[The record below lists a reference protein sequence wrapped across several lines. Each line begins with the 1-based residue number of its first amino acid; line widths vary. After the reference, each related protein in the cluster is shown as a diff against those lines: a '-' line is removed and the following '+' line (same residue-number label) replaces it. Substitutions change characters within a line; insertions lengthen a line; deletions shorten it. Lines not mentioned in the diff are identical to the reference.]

1 MNIDQDAVV
10 IVLGATGNLGMAC
23 AEVFH
28 KLGTRVVLV
37 DRSDDRLQ
45 ESFNE
50 WDPDRH
56 QLAGG
61 VDLTEESALTDLVA
75 DVIERYGRLDAVVNT
90 VGAFRGGQPVHA
102 DERETWDFLFDV
114 NLTPAV
120 LVARAVIPVML
131 RQGSGRIINIASRN
145 AFRGTAN
152 YAAYSAAKAAL
163 VRLTESLA
171 DEVRT
176 HGITVNCVVPGT
188 IDTPQNRQ
196 AMPDADTSAWVSPA
210 QLADVIAFLVAAE
223 SSAITGAAIPAFGR
237 GPAM

>member
-1 MNIDQDAVV
+1 MNIEQNAVV
-10 IVLGATGNLGMAC
+10 LVLGATGNLGLAC
-23 AEVFH
+23 AR
-28 KLGTRVVLV
+28 KLRDDGARIVAV
-37 DRSDDRLQ
+37 DRSQDRLD
-45 ESFNE
+45 ESYAG
-50 WDPDRH
+50 WDTDRH
-56 QLAGG
+56 LLAGG
-61 VDLTEESALTDLVA
+61 VDLTEESTVTDLIA
-75 DVIERYGRLDAVVNT
+75 DVVERFGRVDAVVNT

-102 DERETWDFLFDV
+102 DERETWDFLFNV

-188 IDTPQNRQ
+188 IDTPQNRE

-210 QLADVIAFLVAAE
+210 QLADVIAFLAAAE

-237 GPAM
+237 GAAM